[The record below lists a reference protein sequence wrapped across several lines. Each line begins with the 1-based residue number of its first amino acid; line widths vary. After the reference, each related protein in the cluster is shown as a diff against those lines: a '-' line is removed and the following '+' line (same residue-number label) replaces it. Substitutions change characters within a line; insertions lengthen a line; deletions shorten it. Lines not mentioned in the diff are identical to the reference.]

1 MVFKNLADAVN
12 SIHILESANTSV
24 CITDT
29 DNNIIY
35 ESSME
40 DYKQDA
46 FTYGFKKIDNM
57 FYCSANATFKMLLI
71 DDVVT
76 TITTFPI
83 TISDESY
90 LLEFK
95 QSIKNISFS
104 SEPHKFED
112 LSIHKIKEMAI
123 TDSLTKLY
131 NRRYIDEQLPSDM
144 QSSFER
150 DEPLSILFI
159 DIDHFKSVNDKNG
172 HTAGDQVLREVGLIL
187 KTHLR
192 RGSGWIARY
201 GGDEILIC
209 LPGIE
214 KRVAKRIANRL
225 RKKIENHKFH
235 YKGKEVTIT
244 CSIGVQTVFKDSGI
258 TNISELMALVD
269 KNLYRA
275 KKEGRNRVC

>member
-1 MVFKNLADAVN
+1 MVFENLANAVN
-12 SIHILESANTSV
+12 SIHVLESANTLV

-40 DYKQDA
+40 DYEHNALTD
-46 FTYGFKKIDNM
+46 GFKKIDNLLH
-57 FYCSANATFKMLLI
+57 CSVRATFKILLI
-71 DDVVT
+71 DNVVT
-76 TITTFPI
+76 AITTFPI

-95 QSIKNISFS
+95 QFIKNINFS

-112 LSIHKIKEMAI
+112 LSIHQIKEIAI

-131 NRRYIDEQLPSDM
+131 NRRYIDERLPIDM
-144 QSSFER
+144 RSSFEL

-159 DIDHFKSVNDKNG
+159 DIDYFKSVNDKNG
-172 HTAGDQVLREVGLIL
+172 HTAGDQVLQELAL
-187 KTHLR
+187 LLQLHLR

-214 KRVAKRIANRL
+214 KRVAKSIANRL
-225 RKKIENHKFH
+225 RKTIENHKFH
-235 YKGKEVTIT
+235 YRGKDVTIT

-258 TNISELMALVD
+258 ANVSELMAMVD

-275 KKEGRNRVC
+275 KNEGRNRIY